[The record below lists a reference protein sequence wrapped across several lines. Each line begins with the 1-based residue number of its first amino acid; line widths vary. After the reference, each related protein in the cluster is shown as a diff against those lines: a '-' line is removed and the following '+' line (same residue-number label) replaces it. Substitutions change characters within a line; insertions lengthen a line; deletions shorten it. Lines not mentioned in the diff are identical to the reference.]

1 LHGRNTIVPGEKLMM
16 RAQKWVLAVL
26 VLLVAATAA
35 AILYTRDWATSARR
49 LHADQMRAVHTSQ
62 QIVDA
67 SALQTAQQLAPLA
80 VTHWEQEYAQQALR
94 LADRSV
100 DLSFNAALDD
110 AKENPAPLTAET
122 SPLAARVKDAD
133 ARLNVDQD
141 RVAQL
146 TEALAKARPSAKDDV
161 QDQIDL
167 AKAQESLD
175 QDELDDAHEDLTRAG
190 GDKLSLVQD
199 QLDQHEASEAH
210 TGKPPAGGGG
220 GGAGQAASPESSR
233 AANLVAQV
241 EAIFSLRTKES
252 LLEQA
257 RQNALTRI
265 AKDTAEHE
273 ALEKELD
280 DEKAQKRILRRRS
293 AADAGGKSPGTGAH
307 GPANAATNAPANSS
321 GKPSASSPDNSSA
334 TPPVSSSGNAPANAP
349 VKAPANSAAGPTD
362 AAGAVVSQLT
372 YVKHLSADQKALALY
387 DKRMGAE
394 QALATTY
401 SNWLALVVARRH
413 AFLHGLFLCILWIAL
428 VALFV
433 FVANIW
439 VQRLFADLSMDRRQ
453 LRTMQG
459 VTMFAVQA
467 IGVCLILL
475 IVFGMPSN
483 FATVLALAGAGVTVA
498 MKDFIVGFFG
508 WFVLMGNNGIR
519 PGDWVEINGV
529 AGEVL
534 QVGLLHTV
542 ILETG
547 SWADAGHPTGR
558 KVTFVNS
565 FAIEGHYFNFSTS
578 GQWLW
583 DEIQV
588 QAPAGKDPYAVADA
602 IQKLA
607 AEDTKANAELAEKEW
622 KRATPDFAEKTF
634 SAVPSL
640 SVTPSGGGVD
650 IRVRYLTRANERHDV
665 RGRLYR
671 SVVELLRDA
680 GIPETAQA
688 KPST

>member
-1 LHGRNTIVPGEKLMM
+1 MTRT
-16 RAQKWVLAVL
+16 QKIVLAVL
-26 VLLVAATAA
+26 ALLLAGAGG

-49 LHADQMRAVHTSQ
+49 LHADQLRAAHTTQ
-62 QIVDA
+62 QIVDT

-100 DLSFNAALDD
+100 DLAFNAALDD
-110 AKENPAPLTAET
+110 AKENPAPLTPET
-122 SPLAARVKDAD
+122 APLAARVKDAD
-133 ARLNVDQD
+133 ARLNVDQE

-146 TEALAKARPSAKDDV
+146 TAALEKARPSAKDDV

-210 TGKPPAGGGG
+210 TGKSAGAAG
-220 GGAGQAASPESSR
+220 GGAGQAPSPESSK

-252 LLEQA
+252 LLQQA
-257 RQNALTRI
+257 RQNALDRI
-265 AKDTAEHE
+265 FKHSAEHA
-273 ALEKELD
+273 ALEKQLD
-280 DEKAQKRILRRRS
+280 DEKVQKKILRRRTAAEAPAKS
-293 AADAGGKSPGTGAH
+293 AAAAGASA
-307 GPANAATNAPANSS
+307 ANTTANQ
-321 GKPSASSPDNSSA
+321 AA
-334 TPPVSSSGNAPANAP
+334 TPPNNPAAN
-349 VKAPANSAAGPTD
+349 PATGPTD
-362 AAGAVVSQLT
+362 ASGTSVSQLT

-387 DKRMGAE
+387 DKRMEAE

-401 SNWLALVVARRH
+401 GNWLALVVARRH
-413 AFLHGLFLCILWIAL
+413 AFLHALFLCILWIAL
-428 VALFV
+428 VTLIV

-439 VQRLFADLSMDRRQ
+439 VQKLFAELSMDRRQ
-453 LRTMQG
+453 LHTVQG

-467 IGVCLILL
+467 IGAALILL

-483 FATVLALAGAGVTVA
+483 FATVLALAGAGITVA

-588 QAPAGKDPYAVADA
+588 QAPAGKDPYAIADA

-607 AEDTKANAELAEKEW
+607 ADDTKANADLAKKEW
-622 KRATPDFAEKTF
+622 ERVTPSYAQKTF

-640 SVTPSGGGVD
+640 SVTPAGSGVD
-650 IRVRYLTRANERHDV
+650 IRVRYLTRADERHDV
-665 RGRLYR
+665 RGRLYK
-671 SVVELLRDA
+671 SVVELLRESDV
-680 GIPETAQA
+680 PETAQV
-688 KPST
+688 KPSK

>member
-1 LHGRNTIVPGEKLMM
+1 MTRT
-16 RAQKWVLAVL
+16 QKIVLAVL
-26 VLLVAATAA
+26 ALLLAGAGG

-49 LHADQMRAVHTSQ
+49 LHADQLRAAHTTQ
-62 QIVDA
+62 QIVDT

-100 DLSFNAALDD
+100 DLAFNAALDD
-110 AKENPAPLTAET
+110 AKENPAPLTPET
-122 SPLAARVKDAD
+122 APLAARVKDAD
-133 ARLNVDQD
+133 ARLNVDQE

-146 TEALAKARPSAKDDV
+146 TAALEKARPSAKDNV

-190 GDKLSLVQD
+190 GGTNFRWCRTNSISTRLPKRTLENRQ
-199 QLDQHEASEAH
+199 
-210 TGKPPAGGGG
+210 GRRAGGRGKRHHRNRRRRQIWWRRWKRFFRCG
-220 GGAGQAASPESSR
+220 RRKVCCNRRGKMRWIGSSSIR
-233 AANLVAQV
+233 PSMRRWKSSWTTKKCRRKFCGDVLQRKRPRNRLLLQ
-241 EAIFSLRTKES
+241 ELRLPIRLRTKLPLHLIIRLQI
-252 LLEQA
+252 LLPD
-257 RQNALTRI
+257 RQM
-265 AKDTAEHE
+265 
-273 ALEKELD
+273 
-280 DEKAQKRILRRRS
+280 RRGRLF
-293 AADAGGKSPGTGAH
+293 
-307 GPANAATNAPANSS
+307 
-321 GKPSASSPDNSSA
+321 
-334 TPPVSSSGNAPANAP
+334 
-349 VKAPANSAAGPTD
+349 
-362 AAGAVVSQLT
+362 SQLT

-387 DKRMGAE
+387 DKRMEAE

-401 SNWLALVVARRH
+401 GNWLALVVARRH
-413 AFLHGLFLCILWIAL
+413 AFLHALFLCILWIAL
-428 VALFV
+428 VTLIV

-439 VQRLFADLSMDRRQ
+439 VQKLFAELSMDRRQ
-453 LRTMQG
+453 LHTVQG

-467 IGVCLILL
+467 IGAALILL

-483 FATVLALAGAGVTVA
+483 FATVLALAGAGITVA

-588 QAPAGKDPYAVADA
+588 QAP
-602 IQKLA
+602 
-607 AEDTKANAELAEKEW
+607 
-622 KRATPDFAEKTF
+622 
-634 SAVPSL
+634 
-640 SVTPSGGGVD
+640 GGQRS
-650 IRVRYLTRANERHDV
+650 IR
-665 RGRLYR
+665 YR
-671 SVVELLRDA
+671 
-680 GIPETAQA
+680 
-688 KPST
+688 

>member
-1 LHGRNTIVPGEKLMM
+1 MTRG
-16 RAQKWVLAVL
+16 QKTVLAVL
-26 VLLVAATAA
+26 MLVVAGMAW
-35 AILYTRDWATSARR
+35 AIVYTRDWATSARR
-49 LHADQMRAVHTSQ
+49 LHADQMRAVHSSQ
-62 QIVDA
+62 QIVDT

-100 DLSFNAALDD
+100 DLSFNAALED
-110 AKENPAPLTAET
+110 AKENPASLTAET

-146 TEALAKARPSAKDDV
+146 TAALAKARPSAKDDV
-161 QDQIDL
+161 QGQIDL

-190 GDKLSLVQD
+190 GDKLSLVQA

-210 TGKPPAGGGG
+210 TGKSSGGGDG

-252 LLEQA
+252 LLQQA
-257 RQNALTRI
+257 QQNALARI

-273 ALEKELD
+273 ALEKQLD
-280 DEKAQKRILRRRS
+280 DEKAQKRILQRRLP
-293 AADAGGKSPGTGAH
+293 ADTGAKSPGAGAR
-307 GPANAATNAPANSS
+307 G
-321 GKPSASSPDNSSA
+321 
-334 TPPVSSSGNAPANAP
+334 
-349 VKAPANSAAGPTD
+349 PANSASGPTD
-362 AAGAVVSQLT
+362 AAGAAVAQLT
-372 YVKHLSADQKALALY
+372 FVKHLSADQKALALY
-387 DKRMGAE
+387 DKRMEAE
-394 QALATTY
+394 EALATTY

-413 AFLHGLFLCILWIAL
+413 AFLHGLFLCILWIVL

-433 FVANIW
+433 FVADIW
-439 VQRLFADLSMDRRQ
+439 VQRLFAELPIDRRQ
-453 LRTMQG
+453 LHTMQG

-467 IGVCLILL
+467 VGACWILL

-483 FATVLALAGAGVTVA
+483 FATVLALTGAGITVA

-622 KRATPDFAEKTF
+622 KRVTPDFAEKTF

-650 IRVRYLTRANERHDV
+650 IRVRYLTRANERHEV

-680 GIPETAQA
+680 GVPETAQA